1 MNRQRWVNVWI
12 VADLWRHWQRSTV
25 IHSLVCQTLLTS
37 NKVSALL
44 VLEQEDEDEDL
55 HDEGKVHFSA
65 HLSSRWN
72 NMANGF
78 LWAHTVSTAF
88 ALSKV

>member
-1 MNRQRWVNVWI
+1 MDSCGSME
-12 VADLWRHWQRSTV
+12 ALAEEYGY
-25 IHSLVCQTLLTS
+25 SLVCQTLLTS